1 MAGSAPSTTSLK
13 ETSATAT
20 VPRPDTRTTTIY
32 LDEVPNGNFADP
44 SYVCRRKAYPDN
56 VAQTTSHPW
65 SCRKHLYHVNVNTVT
80 SAESF
85 TVGESKFR
93 LGQAGDQFR
102 TFISGRGNTTGTPA
116 GFVIAGY
123 VVPIEKASP
132 KRGDRL
138 KKIAWLA
145 GCSRKR
151 APHPSA
157 QSFASVGKVCCSRSG
172 HYSTASEGSAS
183 RLQCISS
190 LP

>member
-1 MAGSAPSTTSLK
+1 MAILLIPATFADGKPILTTSLK
-13 ETSATAT
+13 QQVTLGLVENTF
-20 VPRPDTRTTTIY
+20 TTI
-32 LDEVPNGNFADP
+32 
-44 SYVCRRKAYPDN
+44 
-56 VAQTTSHPW
+56 
-65 SCRKHLYHVNVNTVT
+65 NVNTVT

-85 TVGESKFR
+85 KVGESKFR

-172 HYSTASEGSAS
+172 HYSTASEGSAFQAFPNGRLVPVARIRWQHIS
-183 RLQCISS
+183 RTVRIV
-190 LP
+190 